1 MQDNEE
7 NVNITFTLPKSIASW
22 LERKMAA
29 EDLNRSQVARKVF
42 REAMRAD
49 AKTKLVRAPKKRSK

>member
-1 MQDNEE
+1 MQNNEE
-7 NVNITFTLPKSIASW
+7 ESVNITFTLPKSIASW

-42 REAMRAD
+42 RKAMADEANAQLSK
-49 AKTKLVRAPKKRSK
+49 AKGGKK